1 MRKALL
7 ISLLAAT
14 ILIPLFAARGGS
26 VKSAAKRS
34 VIATTVFCVLYWLGL
49 VWVYPNLPASGAKGD
64 APEQQ

>member
-26 VKSAAKRS
+26 VRSAAKRS
-34 VIATTVFCVLYWLGL
+34 VFATVIVCALYWAGL
-49 VWVYPNLPASGAKGD
+49 VWVYPTLPDSSAKGNSPAQD
-64 APEQQ
+64 

>member
-26 VKSAAKRS
+26 VRAAARRS
-34 VIATTVFCVLYWLGL
+34 VLATAIFCVLYWVGL
-49 VWVYPNLPASGAKGD
+49 VWVYPTLAASGAKGD
-64 APEQQ
+64 APAQE

>member
-26 VKSAAKRS
+26 VRSAARRS
-34 VIATTVFCVLYWLGL
+34 VVATAIFCVLYWVGL
-49 VWVYPNLPASGAKGD
+49 VWVYPTLPASGAKGD
-64 APEQQ
+64 APTQE